1 MPYPNQPNHKNGRMR
16 HPQSRARPPINNS
29 NDMQHPQ
36 VHRQSRPTPPINNSN
51 DMQHPQVHRQS
62 RPTPPI
68 NNSNDMQHPQVHGQS
83 RPTPP
88 IDNSNDMQHPQSH
101 RQSRSTTPIVC
112 GLPYAIQD
120 ANCPRCSNSNDMQHP
135 QVHGQ
140 SRPTPPI
147 DNSNDMQRPQVH
159 GQSRANSNDMQDTQS
174 NITNNVIHVS
184 IEQLLFTQLNQINSD
199 CLALISNRPRAS
211 FNPAGPNPN
220 LAKEIYFLNL
230 YRKLE
235 NARTDL
241 VMNCMFNGRKITK
254 ALQ

>member
-68 NNSNDMQHPQVHGQS
+68 NNSNDMQH
-83 RPTPP
+83 
-88 IDNSNDMQHPQSH
+88 
-101 RQSRSTTPIVC
+101 
-112 GLPYAIQD
+112 
-120 ANCPRCSNSNDMQHP
+120 
-135 QVHGQ
+135 
-140 SRPTPPI
+140 
-147 DNSNDMQRPQVH
+147 PQVH